1 MKKILSILFV
11 VGSYTHPLSQ
21 SQITGASSAKTKA
34 DLNKIC
40 QMNTLQIQGLER
52 VNSVVAN
59 FENNFGCLPFDACTF
74 MNHPASTAL
83 LNGLNDP
90 AKYDVTTPQGAID
103 FLEDYIKIARRHGPI
118 KLVNAQR
125 LKTARQTAETAA
137 TKHRSVAIN
146 NRLQTEITNKTK
158 RVINVHNNFGKTLKD
173 LISRL
178 ITHTKNGRTDTDNHA
193 TGTAKAPHKI
203 FTLFGRS
210 IDTTTGTGVQDNMS
224 YPCDV
229 SIPISSTA
237 YTIVRDPNQKEI
249 IAKALAD
256 PLRNMLEQ
264 YTHTAKSLT
273 QLRSAA
279 GLTKTTQPIT
289 TLSGDKTSTGAPLVH
304 VQPTPK
310 IDAFVQTI

>member
-21 SQITGASSAKTKA
+21 SQITGASSAKTQA

-74 MNHPASTAL
+74 MNDSTSTAL

-90 AKYDVTTPQGAID
+90 TTYDVTTPQGAID
-103 FLEDYIKIARRHGPI
+103 FLEDYIKIAKRHGPI

-146 NRLQTEITNKTK
+146 NRLKTEITNKTQ
-158 RVINVHNNFGKTLKD
+158 RVIVAHNNFGKTLENF
-173 LISRL
+173 ISRL
-178 ITHTKNGRTDTDNHA
+178 ITHTKNGRTDTDNHL

-210 IDTTTGTGVQDNMS
+210 FDTTTGTGVQDNMRYS
-224 YPCDV
+224 CDV

-237 YTIVRDPNQKEI
+237 YTIVNDPNQKEN
-249 IAKALAD
+249 IAEVLAY
-256 PLRNMLEQ
+256 PLKNMLEQ
-264 YTHTAKSLT
+264 YSRTARSLT

-279 GLTKTTQPIT
+279 GLTQTKRPIT
-289 TLSGDKTSTGAPLVH
+289 TLSGDKTFTGAPLVQ
-304 VQPTPK
+304 VKPTPK